1 MVLNAFTSLSV
12 QNRQREALY
21 ANKRRVQFDIPTTLH
36 TLQGTKVVTNKVRI
50 KTRECVNSYTVHI
63 GF

>member
-21 ANKRRVQFDIPTTLH
+21 ADKRRVQFDIPTTLH
-36 TLQGTKVVTNKVRI
+36 TLRGTKVVTNKVCV
-50 KTRECVNSYTVHI
+50 KTRECVHSYTVHI